1 MREQVSTDKA
11 PQPKGPYAQAV
22 KANGFLFVSGQGS
35 LDPASGEVI
44 HGTIEDETRLTIE
57 DMKAVLAAG
66 GCTLADVVKVTVFLE
81 DMENFARMNAVFGE
95 YFSDV
100 KPARSTVQAKPP
112 AGLQVE
118 MEAIA
123 VIPE

>member
-1 MREQVSTDKA
+1 MREHVSTDKA

-44 HGTIEDETRLTIE
+44 HGTIEEETRLTIE
-57 DMKAVLAAG
+57 DLKAVLEAG
-66 GCTLADVVKVTVFLE
+66 GSGLEHVVKVTVFLE
-81 DMENFARMNAVFGE
+81 DMENFARMNTVFAE
-95 YFSDV
+95 YFGDV

-112 AGLQVE
+112 VGLKVE

-123 VIPE
+123 VVPE

>member
-35 LDPASGEVI
+35 LDPTSGEVI
-44 HGTIEDETRLTIE
+44 HGTIEEETRLTIE
-57 DMKAVLAAG
+57 DLKAVLEAG
-66 GCTLADVVKVTVFLE
+66 GSGLEHVVKVTVFLA
-81 DMENFARMNAVFGE
+81 DMDNFARMNSVFAE
-95 YFSDV
+95 YFADV
-100 KPARSTVQAKPP
+100 KHARSTVQAVPP
-112 AGLQVE
+112 VGLKVE

-123 VIPE
+123 VVPE